1 MHRQVAQ
8 PAPTTTSAALG
19 RNAVLTG
26 LAGGLGQLALWTV
39 EFKLKTLPLAVDA
52 GAAIC
57 GFASTSD
64 ANRNCIHKIRCEH
77 RVSVMDLQHTPL
89 HDLCREANG
98 RMVPFAGW
106 EMAVQFSG
114 LITEH
119 KAVREAAG
127 MFDISHMGV
136 LRIEGS
142 NPKDALQ
149 TLVPTDLHRIGAG
162 QACYTVLLN
171 ENGGI
176 RDDLIVYD
184 QGETA
189 SGDGTLLV
197 VINAACA
204 DSDTAWLKQQLEPR
218 GLCVEDEKKDGVLL
232 ALQGPK
238 AIGIL
243 EKLSGE
249 PLQELPR
256 FGHRQLRLNGL
267 NEEVFCARTGYTG
280 EDGAE
285 LLLNRTDG
293 RKLWSQLLELGVMPC
308 GLGARDTLRLEA
320 AMHLYGQD
328 MTASTN
334 PFETGL
340 GWLVHLEMPQDFIGR
355 KALEQVAADG
365 PSQRLVGLKLQGRA
379 IARHDY
385 PVMHNG
391 EKVGVV
397 TSGSWSPTLEE
408 AIALA
413 VVPRELAKVGSELGV
428 EIRGQVQPATVVKR
442 PFYRRG

>member
-1 MHRQVAQ
+1 
-8 PAPTTTSAALG
+8 
-19 RNAVLTG
+19 
-26 LAGGLGQLALWTV
+26 
-39 EFKLKTLPLAVDA
+39 
-52 GAAIC
+52 
-57 GFASTSD
+57 
-64 ANRNCIHKIRCEH
+64 
-77 RVSVMDLQHTPL
+77 MDLQRTPL
-89 HDLCREANG
+89 HDLCREAKG

-106 EMAVQFSG
+106 EMPVQFSG
-114 LITEH
+114 LIAEH
-119 KAVREAAG
+119 KAVREGVG

-142 NPKDALQ
+142 NPKDPLQ
-149 TLVPTDLHRIGAG
+149 TLVPTDLHRIGVG

-171 ENGGI
+171 DKGGI

-218 GLCVEDEKKDGVLL
+218 GLSVQDEKRDGVLL

-243 EKLSGE
+243 ETLSGE
-249 PLQELPR
+249 SLHELPR
-256 FGHRQLRLNGL
+256 FGHRLLHLQGL
-267 NEEVFCARTGYTG
+267 SDQVFCARTGYTG

-285 LLLNRTDG
+285 LLLSRTDG
-293 RKLWSQLLELGVMPC
+293 RKLWAQLLELEVAPC

-355 KALEQVAADG
+355 QALEQVVAEGA
-365 PSQRLVGLKLQGRA
+365 SKRLVGLKLQGRA

-385 PVMHNG
+385 PVLHNG

-413 VVPRELAKVGSELGV
+413 LVPKELAKVGSELGV